1 LDIKD
6 NTSKLPNEPLI
17 NPIQQPKEVNLEKNE
32 FFIRNQL
39 FMQNNVNNGNLQ
51 LMETNNN
58 NINTNTN
65 NLNDKANINI
75 EKQNMYINNI
85 NNYNNIIIN
94 EQPKEESGYMNKM
107 LNNFELFQHKE
118 SNIPNTNKNTSLNN
132 VGNYHHHYSQS
143 PLSSQYTNNS
153 TNTNNISLF
162 NTNIKTNYA
171 PFHMNNSNTTF
182 QTQQPQNDY
191 QLNIIENCLF
201 ICREQSGCRLL
212 QKKIDEQPK
221 QASEIY
227 YKIIQNSITDL
238 SCDQFGNYFV
248 QKIIEHISLEQLDD
262 LLKKRISNSF
272 CQIGLNQY
280 GTRVLQKLFDKIVH
294 HEHLVQYFAYLMQ
307 PCLFQFIIDP
317 NATHIIIKFAS
328 HVQSPINDF
337 LITFLGEN
345 MHEIAMQKHSCCT
358 LQKCIEYSNPKQKH
372 FLLLAIANISSK
384 LFTDQYGN
392 YVVQFAMSVSD
403 FEINRI
409 IVLNYLNEVNTFS
422 SQKYSS
428 NVIEKSLDCCDEQTK
443 QLIIEKICNQKMVST
458 LLFDMYGNYVLQKA
472 MSLAREPFRSL
483 FIQMVGPS
491 LENIKVL
498 SFGQKLYYKL
508 LSMFPELSVYT
519 RNENKNMFSKKKN
532 RKKNNILP
540 QQQRPITND
549 YEYDYYGNNMNNQ
562 FNTNQN
568 QANYFGGNGNI
579 YGINNQ
585 FNNNNN
591 VNTNSNI
598 YGISNQLGNIN
609 INNFYEYK

>member
-1 LDIKD
+1 VNHNEKD
-6 NTSKLPNEPLI
+6 LITNTLNM
-17 NPIQQPKEVNLEKNE
+17 
-32 FFIRNQL
+32 NQL
-39 FMQNNVNNGNLQ
+39 QKEISKHELPMTFLIKNAYFLCGN
-51 LMETNNN
+51 
-58 NINTNTN
+58 
-65 NLNDKANINI
+65 
-75 EKQNMYINNI
+75 
-85 NNYNNIIIN
+85 
-94 EQPKEESGYMNKM
+94 
-107 LNNFELFQHKE
+107 
-118 SNIPNTNKNTSLNN
+118 
-132 VGNYHHHYSQS
+132 
-143 PLSSQYTNNS
+143 
-153 TNTNNISLF
+153 
-162 NTNIKTNYA
+162 
-171 PFHMNNSNTTF
+171 
-182 QTQQPQNDY
+182 
-191 QLNIIENCLF
+191 
-201 ICREQSGCRLL
+201 QSGCRHL
-212 QKKIDEQPK
+212 QKQLEQHPETAINFYEQIK
-221 QASEIY
+221 NQIY
-227 YKIIQNSITDL
+227 ELSLNS
-238 SCDQFGNYFV
+238 FGNYFI
-248 QKIIEHISLEQLDD
+248 QKLFVYLPLCYFFSIFKTSFSTNFISICCDPH
-262 LLKKRISNSF
+262 
-272 CQIGLNQY
+272 
-280 GTRVLQKLFDKIVH
+280 GTRVIQTFLEKVSQNQDLLNLFNTFFEANINN
-294 HEHLVQYFAYLMQ
+294 
-307 PCLFQFIIDP
+307 IILNQ
-317 NATHIIIKFAS
+317 NATHIIIKYFT
-328 HVQSPINDF
+328 
-337 LITFLGEN
+337 LIKYPHNEDLLTFFKRNILTISTN
-345 MHEIAMQKHSCCT
+345 KHSCCT

-508 LSMFPELSVYT
+508 LSMFPELSAYT